1 MKLESLRERLG
12 DITLFIRIFFTVQ
25 ADGLK
30 LGFKMGNPL
39 AAVQYSRLTNKKG
52 GGGGG
57 GSSGSVG
64 VLGIIAAGVGGT
76 FGFLFLLIIG
86 GQIGGSSG
94 IYGNLPASNITA
106 ITGNIGK
113 AVVTGSAFVVLIY
126 LGAGVAIAAAMIFLA
141 LHVFQRG
148 R

>member
-12 DITLFIRIFFTVQ
+12 DILLFIHIFFTVQ

-39 AAVQYSRLTNKKG
+39 AAVQYSRLTNKK

>member
-39 AAVQYSRLTNKKG
+39 AAVQYSRLTNKK

>member
-1 MKLESLRERLG
+1 LKLESLRERLG
-12 DITLFIRIFFTVQ
+12 DIFLFIQIFFTVQ

-39 AAVQYSRLTNKKG
+39 AAVQYSRLTNKK

>member
-1 MKLESLRERLG
+1 MNFEPLKTGFKLGNPVTAMRLWKVRNQ
-12 DITLFIRIFFTVQ
+12 ITL
-25 ADGLK
+25 
-30 LGFKMGNPL
+30 
-39 AAVQYSRLTNKKG
+39 KKG
-52 GGGGG
+52 GGGG
-57 GSSGSVG
+57 SPPASVG

-94 IYGNLPASNITA
+94 IYGNLPASNISA

-148 R
+148 RG

>member
-1 MKLESLRERLG
+1 LKIELLKERLG
-12 DITLFIRIFFTVQ
+12 DIALFVRIFFSIQ
-25 ADGLK
+25 ADSLK
-30 LGFKMGNPL
+30 MGFKTMNPL
-39 AAVQYSRLTNKKG
+39 VAVQLNRLTNAG
-52 GGGGG
+52 GH
-57 GSSGSVG
+57 SGSAG

-94 IYGNLPASNITA
+94 IYGNLPPSNITA

-113 AVVTGSAFVVLIY
+113 AVVTGSAFVILIY

-141 LHVFQRG
+141 LSVFHRG
-148 R
+148 RS

>member
-39 AAVQYSRLTNKKG
+39 AAVQYSRLTNRK

>member
-1 MKLESLRERLG
+1 MNFEPLKTGFRLG
-12 DITLFIRIFFTVQ
+12 NPVTAMRNQITLKR
-25 ADGLK
+25 
-30 LGFKMGNPL
+30 
-39 AAVQYSRLTNKKG
+39 G

-126 LGAGVAIAAAMIFLA
+126 LVAGVAIAAAMIFLA

-148 R
+148 RG

>member
-25 ADGLK
+25 ADSLK

-39 AAVQYSRLTNKKG
+39 AAVQYSRLTNKK

>member
-1 MKLESLRERLG
+1 LKLESLRERLG
-12 DITLFIRIFFTVQ
+12 DILLFIHIFFTVQ

-39 AAVQYSRLTNKKG
+39 AAVQYSKLTNKK